1 MAKRSPLKWNPWEY
15 NPQALER
22 YSDRELR
29 REYSRL
35 RTIAKKRID
44 RLMAS
49 EFWDTSIAQYNAGR
63 FIYLEGVQNRTE
75 LKHLLTDVSSFLMA
89 EGSTVT
95 GQRKRLKDI
104 AATWQ
109 AKGYG
114 FITTENVRGFVEFLE
129 YVKSVEGYVYDVSAV
144 EESYRESIQ
153 QGAEPG
159 NVYDMYA
166 YYQEKTARR

>member
-44 RLMAS
+44 RLMNS

-104 AATWQ
+104 AATWR
-109 AKGYG
+109 AKGYD

-129 YVKSVEGYVYDVSAV
+129 YVKSVEGHVYDVSALGDVFAEAVSWGV
-144 EESYRESIQ
+144 ESD
-153 QGAEPG
+153 
-159 NVYDMYA
+159 NVYGMFA
-166 YYQEKTARR
+166 YYQEKTSRY

>member
-44 RLMAS
+44 RLMES
-49 EFWDTSIAQYNAGR
+49 EFWDTSIVQYNAGR
-63 FIYLEGVQNRTE
+63 YIYLEGVQNRTE

-109 AKGYG
+109 AKGYKYV
-114 FITTENVRGFVEFLE
+114 TEANARDFVEFLE
-129 YVKSVEGYVYDVSAV
+129 YVKSVEGHVYDISQLGDVFEEAV
-144 EESYRESIQ
+144 GWGVEFD
-153 QGAEPG
+153 
-159 NVYDMYA
+159 NVYGMYM
-166 YYQEKTARR
+166 YYQEKTGRY